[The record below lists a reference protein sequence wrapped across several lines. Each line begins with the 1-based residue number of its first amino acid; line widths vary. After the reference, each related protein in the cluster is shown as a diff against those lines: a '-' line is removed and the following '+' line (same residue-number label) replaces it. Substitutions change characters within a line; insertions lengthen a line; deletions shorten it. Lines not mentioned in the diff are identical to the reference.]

1 MALITKQI
9 LVCNK
14 CGASKESVEPNVTI
28 LGEPFYFC
36 DDCLETMLNW
46 VSRQIPKVDET
57 VPEKSEEQTVV
68 TSKNKRSASYM
79 HWDDYNIDRLL
90 SLREQG
96 YSYDGCAESL
106 GTTNASVMCILSKI
120 RSATVGSNLYP
131 YQARLLSMGKVL
143 GARKR
148 KVGDN

>member
-14 CGASKESVEPNVTI
+14 CGASKESVESNVTI

-79 HWDDYNIDRLL
+79 SWDEYNIDRLL
-90 SLREQG
+90 SLREIG
-96 YSYDGCAESL
+96 YTYSECAKAL
-106 GTTNASVMCILSKI
+106 GTTTASVMCILNKI
-120 RSATVGSNLYP
+120 RA
-131 YQARLLSMGKVL
+131 A
-143 GARKR
+143 
-148 KVGDN
+148 KVGDNHYPYQKRLLDMGAVGGRGRKVKGAW